1 MVKGLTLRGM
11 PTTPTNQRIIHEVG
25 ALIGRHRLTQK
36 ELATAIGIGQQ
47 AMSQRMTGHTPFTIA
62 DLELISA
69 YFDVPITSL
78 FTAPESGGN
87 IAPVN
92 RSAAS
97 RNAPRGGFRTGRDLT
112 VGEEMLVGVGIEGG

>member
-1 MVKGLTLRGM
+1 M

-62 DLELISA
+62 DLEAISA

-78 FTAPESGGN
+78 FSPPESGGN
-87 IAPVN
+87 VAPVN
-92 RSAAS
+92 RPSSS
-97 RNAPRGGFRTGRDLT
+97 RKGPRGGSRTGRMLT
-112 VGEEMLVGVGIEGG
+112 GNEAMLVGASIGAT